1 MRTNRER
8 PMLSFAVILFLFIG
22 MQSAHAQKPWEHGN
36 LKLSSDGHMLQ
47 HEDGTAFFWMGDTGW
62 ETFHRLTR
70 EEVGTYFQNRSNK
83 KYSLIQAV
91 ILPEQGGGINKVN
104 AHGDLPLVNRDPS
117 HPNVTPG
124 NNPLSPTEYDYWDH
138 VDYIIQKAE
147 ENGLYVGI
155 LPAWGRYVAD
165 ANNNTVIFNTINA
178 RAYGEWIGNRYKN
191 RPNIIWIMGGDRGG
205 DEGGGVAVWNS
216 MAEGIRSADKNH
228 LMTFHPRVGS
238 SSQWFHNERWLDF
251 NMIQSGHCQTDP
263 ATYNRVTQDYYDR
276 SPIKP
281 VIDGEPRYENI
292 PRCFNASNGLIQPFD
307 VRETA
312 YWSLFAGA
320 FGHTYGHNSIWQMYK
335 PEFSPVAGAS
345 KYWNVALD
353 DPGGIQMQYLSE
365 LMQSRPLL
373 GRVPDQTL
381 ISSGKGTGANHMQ
394 ATRGDG
400 YAFLYMPSGNTVNV
414 RMGIIAG
421 SQVKGWWY
429 NPRTGEASEIG
440 IFSNSGI
447 RSFDPPGNIV
457 RGNDWVLVLD
467 DTDKGYGE
475 PGVINPP
482 NDRVFYTLPHNQ
494 WHQIGLPQALP
505 NNANTVD
512 DVFGDNLSGDYGTDW
527 ILFSYDGMAKR
538 YIELGRD
545 SVLKQGK
552 GYWITQ
558 LSGADVVLNLPIGSN
573 ATPKIKSSQCLST
586 TECFEIILDT
596 MAGGTTWN
604 MLSNVFES
612 GVTPDQMRLVT
623 TTASVCAEGC
633 TLGEAKDA
641 GILHNQF
648 WYYGGQSA
656 AYSVR
661 EGDTSVKPWNGFW
674 AAVLDQADGMGAKL
688 LIPAP

>member
-1 MRTNRER
+1 
-8 PMLSFAVILFLFIG
+8 
-22 MQSAHAQKPWEHGN
+22 
-36 LKLSSDGHMLQ
+36 MLQ
-47 HEDGTAFFWMGDTGW
+47 HEDGEGFFWMGDTGW
-62 ETFHRLTR
+62 ETFHRLNR
-70 EEVGTYFQNRSNK
+70 DEVETYFKNRSNK

-91 ILPEQGGGINKVN
+91 LLPEQGGGINKIN
-104 AHGDLPLVNRDPS
+104 AHGDLPLLNRDPS
-117 HPNVTPG
+117 NPDVTPG

-138 VDYIIQKAE
+138 VDYVIQKAE

-191 RPNIIWIMGGDRGG
+191 RPNIIWIMGGDRRG

-216 MAEGIRSADKNH
+216 MAQGIRSADQNH
-228 LMTFHPRVGS
+228 LMTFHPNVGS
-238 SSQWFHNERWLDF
+238 SSQWFHNELWLDF

-263 ATYNRVTQDYYDR
+263 ATYTKVTQDYYDR

-345 KYWNVALD
+345 KDWNVALD

-381 ISSGKGTGANHMQ
+381 ISGGEGTGANHIQ
-394 ATRGDG
+394 ATRGEG

-414 RMGIIAG
+414 RMGIISG

-429 NPRTGEASEIG
+429 DPRTGEASEIG

-447 RSFDPPGNIV
+447 LSFDPPGNHI

-467 DTDKGYGE
+467 DLDKNYGE

-482 NDRVFYTLPHNQ
+482 GNTVFYTLPHNQ

-505 NNANTVD
+505 NNANTVG
-512 DVFGDNLSGDYGTDW
+512 DVFSDDLSGVYGTEW
-527 ILFSYDGMAKR
+527 ILFSYDSVAKR
-538 YIELGRD
+538 YIELTES
-545 SVLKQGK
+545 SVLEQGK
-552 GYWITQ
+552 GYWIIQ
-558 LSGADVVLNLPIGSN
+558 LSGADAELSLPTDST
-573 ATPKIKSSQCLST
+573 ATPVAALSQCPGT
-586 TECFEIILDT
+586 TGGFEITLDT
-596 MAGGTTWN
+596 VAGETSWN
-604 MLSNVFES
+604 MLSNAFKFDVM
-612 GVTPDQMRLVT
+612 PDQMRIAT
-623 TTASVCAEGC
+623 TSGSICAHGC
-633 TLGEAKDA
+633 TLEEAKEV

-648 WYYGGQSA
+648 WHSDGHSAYTQLEGGHL
-656 AYSVR
+656 
-661 EGDTSVKPWNGFW
+661 VKPWYGFW
-674 AAVLDQADGMGAKL
+674 AATLDQADGLDPKL
-688 LIPAP
+688 LICRN